1 MTTPNYLLG
10 KTFFD
15 AHFNELVDFE
25 IVVQMP
31 FLGHVGPAE
40 SWTGAFA
47 RLLTKALPFPA
58 FERLKM
64 IFDRVAAFLHRPVS
78 HDARFTQT
86 MQQKL
91 TKMINILVG
100 RG

>member
-40 SWTGAFA
+40 S
-47 RLLTKALPFPA
+47 
-58 FERLKM
+58 
-64 IFDRVAAFLHRPVS
+64 
-78 HDARFTQT
+78 
-86 MQQKL
+86 
-91 TKMINILVG
+91 
-100 RG
+100 